1 MVESEKTSEVNRD
14 VFQRK
19 LYQKIIMKFNDGI
32 LQMIIAQNNRNG
44 LELWKYLQKIFGKIR
59 TSQVIVLVQQFLELK
74 KNGDLM
80 IEFLNKVDNIVFK
93 LQSADEMISENLK
106 IAIVFKALP
115 QDYDSFIAAI
125 QFLQISYLQLK
136 DRLIERLLRGA

>member
-59 TSQVIVLVQQFLELK
+59 TSQVIVLWQQFLELK